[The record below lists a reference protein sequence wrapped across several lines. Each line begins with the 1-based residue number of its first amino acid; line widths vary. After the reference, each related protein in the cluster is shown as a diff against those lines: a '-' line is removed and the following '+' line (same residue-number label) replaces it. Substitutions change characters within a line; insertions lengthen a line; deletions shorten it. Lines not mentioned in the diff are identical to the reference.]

1 MPLALS
7 GLQSG
12 EAARLQGAGKQGP
25 HCLFS
30 CWAGAQ
36 SPKQDLVSLELTH
49 ARLPFL
55 TEHAQIVTTPERT
68 GFSPEVITGKP
79 VHGCR

>member
-1 MPLALS
+1 MPSALS

-30 CWAGAQ
+30 CWAGTR
-36 SPKQDLVSLELTH
+36 SPNQDLVFLELTH

-55 TEHAQIVTTPERT
+55 TEHAQTVTTPEGT
-68 GFSPEVITGKP
+68 EFSPEVITGKP
-79 VHGCR
+79 VQL